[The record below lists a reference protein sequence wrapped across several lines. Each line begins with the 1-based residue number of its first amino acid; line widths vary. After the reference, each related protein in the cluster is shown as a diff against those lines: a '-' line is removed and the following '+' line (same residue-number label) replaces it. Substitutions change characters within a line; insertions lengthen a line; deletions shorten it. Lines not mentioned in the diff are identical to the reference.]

1 MLMWWEEHSGQGVQG
16 TTAPLSLMISEG
28 VVHSWVNRLETVRV
42 SHWPITWS
50 MYLPCTVAQEQAQ
63 HCASNIVSNSHIYHF
78 NSIDLPIPKIWLL
91 KIWPWKSKVKVLGE
105 FKVQSHNLG
114 PRSYRLTSFCFHVN
128 PASFSYK
135 RAFFKLTFKIPGESH
150 SSRSHSRYNILSTHI
165 PFVPCWSALPF
176 LRYSYFKNWPWKFKV
191 KFMCEVKVPSHN
203 VSLTFY
209 RLTTL

>member
-1 MLMWWEEHSGQGVQG
+1 MRGTFWTRRSGNDCTPQPHDQWRSSPFMSQQVGNCKSF
-16 TTAPLSLMISEG
+16 TLT
-28 VVHSWVNRLETVRV
+28 HY
-42 SHWPITWS
+42 S
-50 MYLPCTVAQEQAQ
+50 MFLPCTVAQEQAQ
-63 HCASNIVSNSHIYHF
+63 HCASNIVSNSHIYHS

-114 PRSYRLTSFCFHVN
+114 PRSYRLTSFWFHVN
-128 PASFSYK
+128 PASYSYN

-150 SSRSHSRYNILSTHI
+150 CSRSHSRYNILSTPI

-191 KFMCEVKVPSHN
+191 KFMCEVKVQSHN